1 MITGHRDMIT
11 ETCIGAAFSL
21 SARDIS
27 PAVIDVNQL
36 MNLLLEVH
44 ILFYGSPDN
53 PNCTFL
59 TTIFSTF

>member
-1 MITGHRDMIT
+1 MITGHRYMII
-11 ETCIGAAFSL
+11 ETCKGAAFSL

-27 PAVIDVNQL
+27 PAVMDVNQL
-36 MNLLLEVH
+36 MNLLLKVH

>member
-1 MITGHRDMIT
+1 MITGHRYMII

-27 PAVIDVNQL
+27 PAVMDVNQL